1 MPEQEPKEDFVI
13 LVKRM
18 REAQKEY
25 FRTRTKEAL
34 QFSKKLESRMDA
46 AIKDVQMPKLF

>member
-1 MPEQEPKEDFVI
+1 MNEFMI

-34 QFSKKLESRMDA
+34 QFSKTMEAKVDKE
-46 AIKDVQMPKLF
+46 IETVNMPKLF

>member
-1 MPEQEPKEDFVI
+1 MEANQFYI

-25 FRTRTKEAL
+25 FRTRTKDAL
-34 QFSKKLESRMDA
+34 QFSKKLEGQVDSTL
-46 AIKDVQMPKLF
+46 KDIQMPKLF